1 MPVVWIP
8 SLLQGLTGGAATVT
22 VPGRTLRQVID
33 NLDARY
39 PGIKERLVDPGAG
52 RPQPEIAAAIDG
64 DTEHL
69 GLIQPLDEDS
79 EIQFIPAV
87 SGGAPGDAPRIE

>member
-8 SLLQGLTGGAATVT
+8 SLLQGLTGGTATVT

-33 NLDARY
+33 NLDACY
-39 PGIKERLVDPGAG
+39 PGLKERLLDDEG
-52 RPQPEIAAAIDG
+52 RLQPEIVAAIDAE
-64 DTEHL
+64 TTHL
-69 GLIQPLDEDS
+69 GLIQPVEEDS

-87 SGGAPGDAPRIE
+87 SGGALSHD

>member
-1 MPVVWIP
+1 MAVVWIP
-8 SLLQGLTGGAATVT
+8 SLLQGLTDGAATVT

-33 NLDARY
+33 NLEARY
-39 PGIKERLVDPGAG
+39 PGVKERLVDTEEG
-52 RPQPEIAAAIDG
+52 RLQPEIAAAIDG

-69 GLIQPLDEDS
+69 GLIQPLEEDS

-87 SGGAPGDAPRIE
+87 SGGAPDSE

>member
-8 SLLQGLTGGAATVT
+8 ALLQSLTDGAATVT

-33 NLDARY
+33 NLETRY
-39 PGIKERLVDPGAG
+39 PGLQARLIDPVEN
-52 RPQPEIAAAIDG
+52 RLHPEIVAAIDSE
-64 DTEHL
+64 TTHL
-69 GLIQPLDEDS
+69 GLIQPLDPDS

-87 SGGAPGDAPRIE
+87 SGG

>member
-22 VPGRTLRQVID
+22 VAGRTLRQVIE

-39 PGIKERLVDPGAG
+39 PGIKERLVDEEG
-52 RPQPEIAAAIDG
+52 RLQPEIAAAIDG
-64 DTEHL
+64 DTTHL
-69 GLIQPLDEDS
+69 GLIQPLAEDS

-87 SGGAPGDAPRIE
+87 SGGGLEHD